1 MKTMEKVKVKDV
13 AIAKCKECEWKYK
26 KTFGAFLAACR
37 HVKETGHK
45 VVARESK
52 TRGYYLKK

>member
-1 MKTMEKVKVKDV
+1 MEKVKVKDV